1 MHFRLLVFCV
11 LRTYLGMLQI
21 HSDPPQICPPIPVH
35 QIRDMSSLLLPDEPT
50 STLMGLSGASSFTAA
65 IPQQPVAPL
74 SPSHEGFGAR
84 GLASEADVIPERVRL
99 QSQLLGRVAGIDLLL
114 GGVGAL
120 TPRMQSTAGP
130 TPPPPLPLH
139 ADLVRSDG
147 SNNSA
152 GDAYPPRCPPIVDM
166 HFCERRLVG
175 GLVSCML
182 SYPLYT
188 IVLYLSRIVTP
199 SCSPSQS
206 SSLPCPSSSPFSPPA
221 VPWPLF
227 WPTAPP
233 HCAEVP
239 ARRALWSACR

>member
-1 MHFRLLVFCV
+1 
-11 LRTYLGMLQI
+11 ML
-21 HSDPPQICPPIPVH
+21 
-35 QIRDMSSLLLPDEPT
+35 QIRDMSSLLLPDEPA

-74 SPSHEGFGAR
+74 SPSHDGGFGAR
-84 GLASEADVIPERVRL
+84 GLASEPVAERVRL
-99 QSQLLGRVAGIDLLL
+99 QSQLLGRVAGVDLLL

-130 TPPPPLPLH
+130 TPLPPLH
-139 ADLVRSDG
+139 AALVRSDG

-152 GDAYPPRCPPIVDM
+152 GDAYPLRCPPIVDM

-182 SYPLYT
+182 SYPLHT
-188 IVLYLSRIVTP
+188 LVLYLSRIVTP

-206 SSLPCPSSSPFSPPA
+206 SPPPFFHSKKKI
-221 VPWPLF
+221 
-227 WPTAPP
+227 
-233 HCAEVP
+233 
-239 ARRALWSACR
+239 